1 MGYVQVAARELN
13 ARGFTV
19 NLNNLGF
26 PAHVL
31 SRRLQDLGTQYGR
44 AMTGNFLE
52 QQAPFV
58 MSNTT
63 LVTIFAGA
71 NDVDTDHGGSWRWRG
86 RLGSDGS
93 DGLHQ

>member
-1 MGYVQVAARELN
+1 MQVATRELK

-44 AMTGNFLE
+44 TMTGNFLE

-71 NDVDTDHGGSWRWRG
+71 NDVDTIVAALGGGAGGS
-86 RLGSDGS
+86 GS